1 MRVATSSSLA
11 LLSSLALSAHATSSN
26 ARGGAH
32 QRQAIARRAEQT
44 ASSSSSISARH
55 ARGGG
60 ATTTKTTESAATVT
74 AKAQQKVNAA
84 ADATTALPLTEY
96 TYSALSA
103 VPYQVNPYKSERG
116 PQTGYNIC
124 NSTTQ
129 GDDSEC
135 QTLII
140 NSISDLCLWGLPGG
154 PKDLSTIGDSEAATV
169 AYCVQD
175 THGARPIP
183 AGAITGL
190 QYMKTKAYIQ
200 ISGYIDQ
207 TVLGMTKDDSGGEL
221 DPHGADLLGNP
232 LGGLVFSSGLPSG
245 DNSTEQQ
252 VVEWNNFIGGG
263 YFCFKLCD
271 PTYNDGHNYCQNRYD
286 LMGCS
291 YNMPAAV
298 KDGEFTECEGDLQDE
313 VGIYTTNG
321 QVMTYSQPPEGSPVN
336 PPYTPRVPAS
346 SNCKTYQSTEIL
358 GVATTSAT
366 SSASGSASS
375 GSTASAGAT
384 TSAPSSSNQKAD
396 SKDNSAAS
404 SIGLFLPSTVFALV
418 VAGGAAVLL

>member
-1 MRVATSSSLA
+1 MRTASTLA
-11 LLSSLALSAHATSSN
+11 LLSSLAISAQAGSN
-26 ARGGAH
+26 SPAH
-32 QRQAIARRAEQT
+32 QRQAIARRAEASAAT
-44 ASSSSSISARH
+44 PTVSKHVRASASSTTAAVSS
-55 ARGGG
+55 
-60 ATTTKTTESAATVT
+60 TVT
-74 AKAQQKVNAA
+74 AKAKVNAA
-84 ADATTALPLTEY
+84 AATAAGSALPLTEY

-129 GDDSEC
+129 GDASEC

-169 AYCVQD
+169 AYCVKD

-207 TVLGMTKDDSGGEL
+207 TTLGMTKDDSGGEL

-232 LGGLVFSSGLPSG
+232 LGGLVFSNGLPSG

-298 KDGEFTECEGDLQDE
+298 VDGEFTECDGDLQDE

-336 PPYTPRVPAS
+336 PPYTPRVPSS
-346 SNCKTYQSTEIL
+346 SNCKTYQSTDIL
-358 GVATTSAT
+358 GVATTSASSSAASPT
-366 SSASGSASS
+366 GSASGSTS
-375 GSTASAGAT
+375 ASAGKT
-384 TSAPSSSNQKAD
+384 TPSSSNSKTD
-396 SKDNSAAS
+396 SSSSTKDSSA
-404 SIGLFLPSTVFALV
+404 IGLFLPSTVFALV
-418 VAGGAAVLL
+418 VAGGAAILF

>member
-1 MRVATSSSLA
+1 MRAVSTFA
-11 LLSSLALSAHATSSN
+11 LLSSVALSAHAGSH
-26 ARGGAH
+26 APQH
-32 QRQAIARRAEQT
+32 QRQAIARRADSTHAT
-44 ASSSSSISARH
+44 ATPARH
-55 ARGGG
+55 AH
-60 ATTTKTTESAATVT
+60 ATSSATASAATSVVT
-74 AKAQQKVNAA
+74 PAPKQNAA
-84 ADATTALPLTEY
+84 TAATTALPLTEY

-103 VPYQVNPYKSERG
+103 VPYQVNPYPSLRG
-116 PQTGYNIC
+116 PQTGYNQC

-129 GDDSEC
+129 GDNSEC

-140 NSISDLCLWGLPGG
+140 NAIDDLCLWGLPGG

-169 AYCVQD
+169 AYCVKD

-190 QYMKTKAYIQ
+190 QFMRTKAYIQ
-200 ISGYIDQ
+200 ITGYIDQ
-207 TVLGMTKDDSGGEL
+207 TVLGMTKDDTGGEL

-291 YNMPAAV
+291 YNMPAAT

-321 QVMTYSQPPEGSPVN
+321 QVMTYSQPPEGSPIN
-336 PPYTPRVPAS
+336 PPYTPRVPSS

-358 GVATTSAT
+358 GVATTSASSSAAT
-366 SSASGSASS
+366 SSGASS
-375 GSTASAGAT
+375 
-384 TSAPSSSNQKAD
+384 TSATAAGQTTAANSNSNSNSNSKTGSSATKD
-396 SKDNSAAS
+396 SSA
-404 SIGLFLPSTVFALV
+404 IGFFLPSTLLALV
-418 VAGGAAVLL
+418 AAGGAAILL